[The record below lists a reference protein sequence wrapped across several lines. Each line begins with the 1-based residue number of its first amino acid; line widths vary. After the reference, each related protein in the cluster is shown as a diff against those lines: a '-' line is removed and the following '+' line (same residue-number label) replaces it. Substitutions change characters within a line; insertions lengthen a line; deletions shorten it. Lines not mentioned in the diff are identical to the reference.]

1 MWKICRVI
9 IYCVCM
15 CVGAESAKILGVFP
29 SPSISHQV
37 VFRPLMLELAKRG
50 HEVTVIT
57 TDPAYPKHQAPQ
69 NLTEIDLHDMSYEV
83 VKDFIRKNG
92 NEKDQ
97 LRFFYLVSNF
107 ILDLFVKQ
115 LKSDE
120 IQNLLRS
127 NRQFDLVFTESFIRP
142 ALIYSHIFNAPV
154 IEFSSLSGIN
164 SAFEMVGAATHPL
177 IYPNP
182 MHRRIY
188 NLTMWEKITEL
199 YYHYA
204 TELIF
209 KNHLQ
214 IENYMLKSILG
225 PTTPDLDDLRQ
236 NVRMLFLNIHPV
248 WDFNRPVPPNVL
260 FLGGLHQKPAQDLP
274 QDLKSYLDS
283 SKNGVIYVSF
293 GTNVKPSMFPR
304 ETLKIFTDVF
314 SQLPNDV
321 LWKWDNDELPG
332 RPKNV
337 KISKWLPQS
346 DLLRH
351 PKIKLFITQGGL
363 QSTDEAITAGV
374 PLIGIPMLGDQW
386 FNVEQYIKFN
396 IGKGLSI
403 DTLTENQLMD
413 AIKIISDSESYR
425 QNVVKLRNFMNDQPQ
440 SSLERAV
447 WWTEHVLRH
456 RDVEYRRTPAVNVH
470 WTEYYE
476 LGIVVLLFNCVIVF
490 LSVTVLAI
498 YFIVSKVKYYTHLKV
513 KKN

>member
-1 MWKICRVI
+1 MSKILSVV

-29 SPSISHQV
+29 TPAISHQV
-37 VFRPLMLELAKRG
+37 VFRPLMLELANRG

-57 TDPAYPKHQAPQ
+57 TDPAYPKHQSPQ
-69 NLTEIDLHDMSYEV
+69 NLTEIDVHDMSYEL
-83 VKDFIRKNG
+83 VKEFFRKHG
-92 NEKDQ
+92 NEKDR
-97 LRFFYLVSNF
+97 LRYFYLVCDVV
-107 ILDLFVKQ
+107 LDLFVAQ

-120 IQNLLRS
+120 VQNLLRGGS
-127 NRQFDLVFTESFIRP
+127 QFDLVISESFIRP
-142 ALIYSHIFNAPV
+142 ALIFSHIFNAPA

-164 SAFEMVGAATHPL
+164 LAFEMVGAATHPL
-177 IYPNP
+177 IYPNA

-188 NLTMWEKITEL
+188 NLTIWEKITEL
-199 YYHYA
+199 YYHYGM
-204 TELIF
+204 ELIY
-209 KNHLQ
+209 KNYLL
-214 IENYMLKSILG
+214 IENDKLKSVFG
-225 PTTPDLDDLRQ
+225 PNIPDLDDLRQ
-236 NVRMLFLNIHPV
+236 NVRMLFLNVHPL

-260 FLGGLHQKPAQDLP
+260 YLGGVHQKLPRDLP

-314 SQLPNDV
+314 SQLPYDV

-374 PLIGIPMLGDQW
+374 PLIGMPVISDQW

-396 IGKGLSI
+396 IGKGLCMN
-403 DTLTENQLMD
+403 TLTEKQLMD

-425 QNVVKLRNFMNDQPQ
+425 YNVVKLRNFMNDQPQ

-456 RDVEYRRTPAVNVH
+456 SDVEYRRTPAASVH

-476 LGIVVLLFNCVIVF
+476 LGIVVLLLSCLVVF
-490 LSVTVLAI
+490 LSVAVLAI
-498 YFIVSKVKYYTHLKV
+498 YFIVSKFKYVHLKV

>member
-1 MWKICRVI
+1 
-9 IYCVCM
+9 M
-15 CVGAESAKILGVFP
+15 CVGGETAKILGVFP
-29 SPSISHQV
+29 TPSISHQV

-57 TDPAYPKHQAPQ
+57 TDPVFQKGQAPK
-69 NLTEIDLHDMSYEV
+69 NLTEIDVHDMSYEV
-83 VKDFIRKNG
+83 VEDFVINHGNKKDQISFFYMMCDFIL
-92 NEKDQ
+92 E
-97 LRFFYLVSNF
+97 V
-107 ILDLFVKQ
+107 FVKQ

-127 NRQFDLVFTESFIRP
+127 NSQFDLVFAESFIRP
-142 ALIYSHIFNAPV
+142 ALIFSHIFNAPV

-164 SAFEMVGAATHPL
+164 SALEMVGAATHPL
-177 IYPNP
+177 IYPNA

-188 NLTMWEKITEL
+188 NLTIWEKITEL
-199 YYHYA
+199 YYHYS
-204 TELIF
+204 TEQIY
-209 KNHLQ
+209 KNHLN
-214 IENYMLKSILG
+214 IENEHLKSILG
-225 PTTPDLDDLRQ
+225 PNIPDLDDLRQ
-236 NVRMLFLNIHPV
+236 NVRMLFLNVHPV

-260 FLGGLHQKPAQDLP
+260 FLGGLHLKPPKDIP

-293 GTNVKPSMFPR
+293 GTNVKPLMFPP

-314 SQLPNDV
+314 SQLAYDV

-337 KISKWLPQS
+337 RISKWLPQS

-386 FNVEQYIKFN
+386 FNVEQYVKFN

-403 DTLTENQLMD
+403 DTLTEKQLMD
-413 AIKIISDSESYR
+413 AIKTISDSDSYR
-425 QNVVKLRNFMNDQPQ
+425 QNVVKLRSFINDQPQ
-440 SSLERAV
+440 SPLERAV

-456 RDVEYRRTPAVNVH
+456 SDLEYRRTPAANIH

-476 LGIVVLLFNCVIVF
+476 LGIVLLLLSSLIVLLP
-490 LSVTVLAI
+490 VTVLAI
-498 YFIVSKVKYYTHLKV
+498 YFIISRVHNYTRIKV
-513 KKN
+513 KKI